1 MKINFRKRYI
11 KINLI
16 FGILWIVFFIL
27 GIFIKDDFHWIN
39 YGYLLMAVLYSGL
52 YIYQKERQ
60 YLLIEKGFIKYNRPN
75 GKQVNLSEIKA
86 IKKFAGD
93 YILKSDKDDFR
104 IDTQVI
110 DPASLEDLNAALHKL
125 EVDW

>member
-1 MKINFRKRYI
+1 
-11 KINLI
+11 
-16 FGILWIVFFIL
+16 
-27 GIFIKDDFHWIN
+27 
-39 YGYLLMAVLYSGL
+39 MAVLYSGL

-125 EVDW
+125 EVDWI